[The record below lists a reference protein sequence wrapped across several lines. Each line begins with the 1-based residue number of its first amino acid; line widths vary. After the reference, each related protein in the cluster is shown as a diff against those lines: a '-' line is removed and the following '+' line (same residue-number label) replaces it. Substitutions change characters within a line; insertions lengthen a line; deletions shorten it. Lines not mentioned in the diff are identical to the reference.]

1 MKKATKVVEA
11 KKVVTKAKLSKR
23 IERNLQKIEQFDH
36 KNSGSWDKL
45 QNLSRVIETET
56 FSLSQIIKVY
66 TKRAQSGDIGLT
78 TSQKS
83 VLTFENVKNYVN
95 NSAKYGGLQYFT
107 FHQAKL
113 ICNSVIKDNDLSTK
127 RAAKVAKQGG
137 VVGAKADKLVSA
149 VELAK

>member
-1 MKKATKVVEA
+1 MKKATKVVEV

-23 IERNLQKIEQFDH
+23 IERNLEKIQNFDH

-45 QNLSRVIETET
+45 QNLSRVIENET

-66 TKRAQSGDIGLT
+66 SKRAQASDIGLT
-78 TSQKS
+78 ASQKS
-83 VLTFENVKNYVN
+83 VLTFQNVIEFVKN
-95 NSAKYGGLQYFT
+95 SDKYNGLPYFT

-113 ICNSVIKDNDLSTK
+113 ICNAVIKKHDVATK

-137 VVGAKADKLVSA
+137 IVGKKADKVVSA

>member
-11 KKVVTKAKLSKR
+11 NNVVTKAKLSKR
-23 IERNLQKIEQFDH
+23 IERNLEKIAEFDH

-66 TKRAQSGDIGLT
+66 TKRAQGKDIGLT
-78 TSQKS
+78 ASQKK
-83 VLTFENVKNYVN
+83 VLTFENVKNFVN
-95 NSAKYGGLQYFT
+95 KSNKYSGLQYFT

-113 ICNSVIKDNDLSTK
+113 ICNAVIKDNDVATK

-137 VVGAKADKLVSA
+137 IVGKKADKVVSA
-149 VELAK
+149 SSLAK

>member
-1 MKKATKVVEA
+1 MKKATKTVEA
-11 KKVVTKAKLSKR
+11 KKVVTKAKMSKR
-23 IERNLQKIEQFDH
+23 IERNLEKIAQFDH

-66 TKRAQSGDIGLT
+66 TKRAQSSDIGLT
-78 TSQKS
+78 ASQKK
-83 VLTFENVKNYVN
+83 VLTFANVKNYVN
-95 NSAKYGGLQYFT
+95 KSAKYSGLQYFS

-113 ICNSVIKDNDLSTK
+113 ICNAVIKDNDLSTK

-137 VVGAKADKLVSA
+137 IVGKKADKVASA
-149 VELAK
+149 SSLAK